1 MNRQLA
7 EFLAA
12 DGRPDGTMIYPELH
26 GFLFSVCA
34 CPEPISQQE
43 WLPLVFNHG
52 EVNFASSE
60 EAEQITAAM
69 VAMAREIGEQLA
81 TDSLALPAWC
91 TVLEPPLENFGDE
104 APLTYWA
111 RGFLDGHEWLSE
123 IWEACVSDTADNE
136 LGPALL
142 VLFFFADRELA
153 ETLCREAGLAE
164 VTLEKMAEMAADNIV
179 SAMSIYARIGGAIA
193 REIATP

>member
-7 EFLAA
+7 EFLAS
-12 DGRPDGTMIYPELH
+12 DGRPEGTMIYPELH

-34 CPEPISQQE
+34 CPEAIPPDE
-43 WLPLVFNHG
+43 WLPLVFNN
-52 EVNFASSE
+52 EAANYAD
-60 EAEQITAAM
+60 EAESEAITAA
-69 VAMAREIGEQLA
+69 VMALYSEIHEQVIA
-81 TDSLALPAWC
+81 DELALPQWC

-104 APLTYWA
+104 APLAYWA

-123 IWEACVSDTADNE
+123 IWEACVSESADDE

-153 ETLCREAGLAE
+153 ETLCREAGLEE
-164 VTLEKMAEMAADNIV
+164 VTVGKMAEMAADNIPT
-179 SAMSIYARIGGAIA
+179 AMSSYARIGRGIA
-193 REIATP
+193 VNMANS